1 MKRIGGRAIY
11 VGTIVAILALVA
23 GFVAASVA
31 ITNSTQS
38 AEANYVN
45 ASGSVTGLTY
55 SSTVLTSVTGSP
67 VASTGTAGTPQ
78 TLASGTNTFCATTCT
93 NGNPSEDISYT
104 FTTSLAGSIEI
115 NLNVIAGSTT
125 TTTVYLAQAGTAVG
139 GTIVI
144 VTDVGSGTSTIS
156 SVTVSAQQCASSSCP

>member
-31 ITNSTQS
+31 ISNSTQN
-38 AEANYVN
+38 AQANYIN

-55 SSTVLTSVTGSP
+55 TSTVLTSVTGSP
-67 VASTGTAGTPQ
+67 AASTGSATAPQ
-78 TLASGTNTFCATTCT
+78 SVVSGTNTFCATTCS
-93 NGNPSEDISYT
+93 NGNPSEDVTYT
-104 FTTSLAGSIEI
+104 FTTSMTGSIEI

-125 TTTVYLAQAGTAVG
+125 TATLYLQQAGTAVG

-156 SVTVSAQQCASSSCP
+156 SVTVTAQQCASSCP